1 MELDVGIGEELFS
14 CMACFGD
21 NTYMLVAGGGRL
33 YDDE

>member
-1 MELDVGIGEELFS
+1 MYVEEESYSLVCLAF
-14 CMACFGD
+14 AHFGD